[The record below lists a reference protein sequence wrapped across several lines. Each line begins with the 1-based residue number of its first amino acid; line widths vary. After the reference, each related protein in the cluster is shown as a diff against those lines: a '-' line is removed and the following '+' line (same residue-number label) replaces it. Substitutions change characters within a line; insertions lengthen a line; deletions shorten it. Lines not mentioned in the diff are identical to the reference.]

1 MTAKTELSEP
11 KRRTRAEVKQ
21 LVAEFV
27 GSGMRRSE
35 FCQSRGLSFS
45 TLDRHLK
52 KLRWKRKRRPTSS
65 TGRLVPVQ
73 LAAKE
78 SPLHVAAPS
87 GLAVAL
93 PGGRRIEVYP
103 DFDSNTFERLVKAL
117 ERV

>member
-1 MTAKTELSEP
+1 
-11 KRRTRAEVKQ
+11 
-21 LVAEFV
+21 
-27 GSGMRRSE
+27 
-35 FCQSRGLSFS
+35 
-45 TLDRHLK
+45 
-52 KLRWKRKRRPTSS
+52 
-65 TGRLVPVQ
+65 VQ